1 MSRRR
6 YYYGVIFIASVLLF
20 AGVGLHLAQEPDM
33 EAMMKLAQ
41 PGEHHKML
49 AMLEG
54 TWKTQGTFWMVP
66 GAPPTKSDGISK
78 NTMIM
83 GGRFLQSELK
93 ADFMGTP
100 FTGLGIDGYD
110 NASQKHIGTWMDSMG
125 TMIMSSEGTCSD
137 DHKVR
142 TMISEFQDPATG
154 KPMKM
159 KQVITIVDSDKYI
172 FEAYMV
178 TSEGEVKAME
188 IIYTR

>member
-1 MSRRR
+1 MNRRR
-6 YYYGVIFIASVLLF
+6 LHGVIVIASVLLF
-20 AGVGLHLAQEPDM
+20 AGGGLHLAQEPDM

-54 TWKTQGTFWMVP
+54 TWKTHGTFWMVP
-66 GAPPTKSDGISK
+66 GAPPTESDGISK

-83 GGRFLQSELK
+83 AGRFLQSELK

-154 KPMKM
+154 KSMKM